1 MVRKLA
7 LTIASLALAM
17 PGATHALGLGNI
29 SLRSGLNQ
37 PLNAEI
43 GLAAVKPSELEDIVV
58 RLASPGAFE
67 RAGIDRPFFL
77 TKLRFEVVS
86 GRNGKPYIRVSS
98 HDPIKEPYLDFLV
111 EVNWPNGNL
120 VREYTALVDPPTF
133 ARRAPA
139 PIRAPV
145 ATAPMEV
152 MPVTQAPVSAPAPVG
167 APAAPSTPVAG
178 APPGS
183 YGPTAHGDTAWEIAQ
198 QVRPD
203 DSVGVPQTL
212 VALFQANP
220 DAFFANNVNNLKTG
234 RILRVPSRD
243 EIAEVSSNEAAQEIT
258 QQYQAWLEYREQA
271 TGAAKAPPM
280 TAQAGETAAGAGAK
294 PGEKPTQAS
303 KGEVSGQDRLQLVR
317 AMEPESAADVKG
329 TETGGDLE
337 DLRQRLSLA
346 LEQVSAKE
354 GENHELQERVSEL
367 EGQVDNMQRLI
378 SLKDDELA
386 RLQRDLQQASSAPA
400 VAALEPAFAEHAV
413 APVGAPEEAGETL
426 PGGPAEVVPENETPA
441 APSGG
446 EAGAPAPVG
455 DEAALR
461 EIAPALVG
469 REEPAE
475 TAAVPAE
482 SEEQEPAPSEEQ
494 AEAMPAE
501 EVPTKTEAAPELGA
515 EPLVIGT
522 PETQEPAKPEAPPE
536 TAAPQGEAVTEQ
548 PPMGP
553 ITVGEKTP
561 SERAAPVGVHP
572 GYVGEAVS
580 VTPPAPPE
588 PAQPVTPPEPVTP
601 PKPVTPTPPPAPSEV
616 GMLDRLLTSP
626 LALGGLVVVL
636 LGLGGVGY
644 FLKRRLAMQRE
655 EFQETIMPHPE
666 ATSMEEESTD
676 LDDTASLEAQAQ
688 AVDTVA
694 LQAGEA
700 SDPIAE
706 ADVYMAYGRYSQ
718 AEDLLKG
725 AIADHPDRNELR
737 VKLLE
742 VYHGAKNSEAFEREA
757 EALRSRLGGTSD
769 PTWDNVASMG
779 IEVCPDSPLFAEH
792 AAPEGDTHSMTMVLT
807 EEEISG
813 AAEGFGEFGQTAAI
827 EPPHAPPGGAQET
840 VLDFGEAAEEPA
852 NATAER
858 GRERESPAPPAGEP
872 NEGMDFDLGFLDE
885 GANKGAAETS
895 DQDLGLDFELES
907 EETPSEIK
915 TQTIVAS
922 PEEDAGLDL
931 ALDFNTE
938 DTADTGKSAEAEL
951 DLGLETERPTGTPA
965 REEIGLDL
973 SLGEVQSAEPEAPPV
988 GEDTGMMEGL
998 DFLSEDADE
1007 VSTKLDLAK
1016 AYIDMGDEESA
1027 RGILEEVVSDGSA
1040 EQMAEAR
1047 EILGRI
1053 TH

>member
-17 PGATHALGLGNI
+17 PGATQALGLGNI

-43 GLAAVKPSELEDIVV
+43 GLVAVKPSELEDIVV

-133 ARRAPA
+133 VRRAPA

-152 MPVTQAPVSAPAPVG
+152 MPVTQSPVSAPAPAG

-183 YGPTAHGDTAWEIAQ
+183 YGPTARGDTAWEIAQ

-203 DSVGVPQTL
+203 DSVSVPQTL

-234 RILRVPSRD
+234 RILRAPSRD

-258 QQYQAWLEYREQA
+258 RQYQAWLEYREQA
-271 TGAAKAPPM
+271 TGAVKAPPM
-280 TAQAGETAAGAGAK
+280 TAQAGETAAAAGTK
-294 PGEKPTQAS
+294 SGEKPTQAS

-317 AMEPESAADVKG
+317 AMEPESTAGVKG

-354 GENHELQERVSEL
+354 GENHELRERVSEL

-386 RLQRDLQQASSAPA
+386 RLQRDLQQASSAAEVA
-400 VAALEPAFAEHAV
+400 VPEPASAEHAV
-413 APVGAPEEAGETL
+413 APVGAPEEADETP

-446 EAGAPAPVG
+446 EAGAPSPVG
-455 DEAALR
+455 DESVLR
-461 EIAPALVG
+461 EIAPALVA

-494 AEAMPAE
+494 AE
-501 EVPTKTEAAPELGA
+501 EVPTRIEAAPELGA

-522 PETQEPAKPEAPPE
+522 PETPEPAAPVE
-536 TAAPQGEAVTEQ
+536 TAAPQSGAPTEKT
-548 PPMGP
+548 PAGP
-553 ITVGEKTP
+553 ITVGEPTP
-561 SERAAPVGVHP
+561 SEGAHPVVVQP
-572 GYVGEAVS
+572 GSVGEPVS

-588 PAQPVTPPEPVTP
+588 TAPQPAQPVTPPEPVTP
-601 PKPVTPTPPPAPSEV
+601 PKPATPTPSPAPSEV

-655 EFQETIMPHPE
+655 EFQETITPHPE
-666 ATSMEEESTD
+666 ATSVGEESTD

-706 ADVYMAYGRYSQ
+706 ADVYMAYGRYAQ

-725 AIADHPDRNELR
+725 AIVGHPDRNELR

-757 EALRSRLGGTSD
+757 EALRSRLGRTSD
-769 PTWDNVASMG
+769 PMWDNVVSMG

-827 EPPHAPPGGAQET
+827 EPPHAPPGGALET
-840 VLDFGEAAEEPA
+840 VVDFGEAAEEAA
-852 NATAER
+852 NATVDR
-858 GRERESPAPPAGEP
+858 GRESAAPPAGEP
-872 NEGMDFDLGFLDE
+872 SEGMDFDLGFLDE
-885 GANKGAAETS
+885 GADKGAAETS

-907 EETPSEIK
+907 EETPPEIK

-922 PEEDAGLDL
+922 PEEYAGLDL

-938 DTADTGKSAEAEL
+938 DTADTGRSAEAEL
-951 DLGLETERPTGTPA
+951 DLGLETGQPTGTPA
-965 REEIGLDL
+965 QEDIGLEL

-998 DFLSEDADE
+998 DFLGEDADE

-1040 EQMAEAR
+1040 EQKAEAH